1 MRRTSKGHTAKV
13 DLIRVLLLTL
23 HPIGLLL
30 PILFCSSFK
39 VITLSIGMRLKYWVR
54 SPNLMPFYV
63 LKLGGSLLNCAK
75 HLMHRLHGLTTE
87 GYSFLVTPGG
97 GPMADLVRDIF
108 AKQSISEEAA
118 HWMAILAM
126 EQYAYLLAD
135 GTGAGLTSEIKR
147 SCGLKVL
154 LPYQALLEDD
164 EGICHSW
171 NYTSDAVAA
180 IVARRLDADMIK
192 ATDVD
197 GIAMEEGIVSE
208 ISANA
213 LLGRRTCIDQGA
225 LHLLRGRSCW
235 VLNGSDPDKFVSML
249 KKGKGGT
256 VIRG

>member
-1 MRRTSKGHTAKV
+1 
-13 DLIRVLLLTL
+13 
-23 HPIGLLL
+23 
-30 PILFCSSFK
+30 
-39 VITLSIGMRLKYWVR
+39 MRLKYRVR
-54 SPNLMPFYV
+54 SPDLMPFYV
-63 LKLGGSLLNCAK
+63 LKLGGSLINCAR
-75 HLMHRLHGLTTE
+75 HLMHRLHDLTTE

-108 AKQSISEEAA
+108 AKQGLSEEAA

-135 GTGAGLTSEIKR
+135 GTGAGLTMEIKR
-147 SCGLKVL
+147 PRGLEVLVL
-154 LPYQALLEDD
+154 LPYQALLEND
-164 EGICHSW
+164 EGLCHSW

-180 IVARRLDADMIK
+180 VVAGRLDADLIK

-197 GIAMEEGIVSE
+197 GIIQDNMIVGE

-225 LHLLRGRSCW
+225 LHLLKGRSCW
-235 VLNGSDPDKFVSML
+235 VLNGSDPDKFVFML